1 MCARSCGAGV
11 CDYDDTM
18 SRPGATVDA
27 VDDDAET
34 GSGIL
39 VTI

>member
-18 SRPGATVDA
+18 SRLGATVDT

-34 GSGIL
+34 GL
-39 VTI
+39 ATVLTI